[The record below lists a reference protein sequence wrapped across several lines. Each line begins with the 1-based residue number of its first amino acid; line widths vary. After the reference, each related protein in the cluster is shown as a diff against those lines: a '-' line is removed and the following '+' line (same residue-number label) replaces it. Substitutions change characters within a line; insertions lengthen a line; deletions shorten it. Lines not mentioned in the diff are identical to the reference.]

1 MEPTHTT
8 LSLASF
14 GLFYIHSGSC
24 VVGQPVPC
32 CFRQGLCLTLQSVSV
47 SAPPVSSAAPPP
59 CPGQNLA
66 AVAEPW
72 AQGGFGG
79 RLAGRLVDREDISAV
94 SGTSFPEVL
103 CPSDK
108 AVSSLLQLL
117 RVPSQVSCGA
127 LFSLSALHRQT
138 THEIRITQESF
149 TTPTKP

>member
-1 MEPTHTT
+1 MEPTHTH
-8 LSLASF
+8 SLPSFLWPFLHSQWKLCGGSASPL
-14 GLFYIHSGSC
+14 LFPTGS
-24 VVGQPVPC
+24 VPDPA
-32 CFRQGLCLTLQSVSV
+32 VSV
-47 SAPPVSSAAPPP
+47 SAPLVSSAAPPP

-66 AVAEPW
+66 AVAEPR

-79 RLAGRLVDREDISAV
+79 RWAGRLVDREDTSAL

-108 AVSSLLQLL
+108 ATSSLLQLL
-117 RVPSQVSCGA
+117 RVPSQVSYGA